1 MEHAPP
7 SVPRQP
13 FVRERHKETE
23 IEGNFTTWAMMK
35 MAMTMRMGKKKKDA
49 VGLLGKMKSQN

>member
-23 IEGNFTTWAMMK
+23 IEANFTMWAMMK
-35 MAMTMRMGKKKKDA
+35 MAMTMRMGEKKKDD
-49 VGLLGKMKSQN
+49 VG

>member
-7 SVPRQP
+7 SVPRPP

-23 IEGNFTTWAMMK
+23 IKSNFTIHDEDGDDNEDGREEK
-35 MAMTMRMGKKKKDA
+35 R
-49 VGLLGKMKSQN
+49 